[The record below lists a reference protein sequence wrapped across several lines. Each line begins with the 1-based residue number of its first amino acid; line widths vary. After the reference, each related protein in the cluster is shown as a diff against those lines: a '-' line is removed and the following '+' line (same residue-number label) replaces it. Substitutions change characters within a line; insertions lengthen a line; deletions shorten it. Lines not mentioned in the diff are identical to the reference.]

1 MRGHVPT
8 PDGLADKMVEKLF
21 RDNPPEDGERILY
34 PGCGRG
40 PFISAVHR
48 YCDSNNLPVPEG
60 VAVEIDPEL
69 YEDARKRH
77 EDKEVEFLERDF
89 LTDSDGLDEFEY
101 VLGNPPYIP
110 IEGLEEDEKGRYR
123 RGFETAEGRF
133 DLYVLFFEQAL
144 DLLSSGGRL
153 CFVTPEK
160 FEYTETT
167 AALRRVLASFGVEEI
182 HHVDED
188 SFEGLVTY
196 PTVTVIDTGG
206 CDETRVVGRDGEVRD
221 VDLPNDGNSWAA
233 TVRGGEPDIET
244 GVTLGDVCRRISC
257 GVATG
262 ADKVFVMDREEAPP
276 QLDDWTYPTTSGKQL
291 RINDGPE
298 SGQVF
303 VCPYDSDGRLPSR
316 DELGDFGEWAS
327 LYRERLEDRSC
338 YEKGKQVWYGWH
350 ENPPMDDILQR
361 KLLCKDVTEEPHFWR
376 DDSGEVVPR
385 HSVYYLIPEEGVDI
399 EELQDYL
406 NSGDVQAWL
415 EANCQRAA
423 NGFLRLQSTVMKQLP
438 VPEHFGDHR
447 QSTLTAET
455 G

>member
-1 MRGHVPT
+1 MRGHVRT
-8 PDGLADKMVEKLF
+8 PDRLADMMVEKLF
-21 RDNPPEDGERILY
+21 VDNPPEEEDKILY

-40 PFISAVHR
+40 PFISAVNR
-48 YCDSNNLPVPEG
+48 YCESNDVPVPEG

-69 YEDARKRH
+69 YEDARERH
-77 EDKEVEFLERDF
+77 ENKQVKFLEQDF
-89 LTDSDGLDEFEY
+89 LDESGRLDKYEY
-101 VLGNPPYIP
+101 IIGNPPYIP
-110 IEGLEEDEKGRYR
+110 IEGLDEDEKTRYR
-123 RGFETAEGRF
+123 QEFETAEGRF

-144 DLLSSGGRL
+144 ELLSPDGRL

-167 AALRRVLASFGVEEI
+167 SALRQALSSYGVEEI

-196 PTVTVIDTGG
+196 PTVTVIDEGG
-206 CDETRVVGRDGEVRD
+206 GGKTRVVDRDRD
-221 VDLPNDGNSWAA
+221 VRSVEIPDDGSSWAA

-244 GVTLGDVCRRISC
+244 GVTLGEVCKRVSC

-303 VCPYDSDGRLPSR
+303 VCPYDTDGRLAGE

-350 ENPPMDDILQR
+350 ENPPMKDILQE

-399 EELQDYL
+399 DELQEYL
-406 NSGDVQAWL
+406 NSGNVQAWL

-423 NGFLRLQSTVMKQLP
+423 NGFLRLQSTVLKQLP
-438 VPEHFGDHR
+438 VPERFGDHR